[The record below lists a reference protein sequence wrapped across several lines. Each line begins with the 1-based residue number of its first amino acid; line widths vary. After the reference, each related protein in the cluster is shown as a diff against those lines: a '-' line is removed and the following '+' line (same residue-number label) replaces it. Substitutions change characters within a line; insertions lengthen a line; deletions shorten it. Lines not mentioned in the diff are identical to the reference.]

1 MSREEDVISSFCILE
16 NGMLWGVEGRGAEEE
31 EVRKE

>member
-1 MSREEDVISSFCILE
+1 MLLVPPFCILE